1 MKKFIMDKDFTDLF
15 PQAKIGILV
24 CEGIDGK
31 VKDENRY
38 MPYLAEAMQACKK
51 HIANL
56 EFTANPVIATWREAF
71 RKFKTKKGARCSI
84 EAMLKRVFNGNEI
97 GSIIPLVDIYNGISL
112 TYGVPIG
119 GEDIDKFDGDVHL
132 TLANGSEEF
141 VTYGSDKSE
150 PPYPG
155 EVVYKDNAGAIC
167 RCWNWRESVRT
178 MLTEETTNAL
188 MIIETV
194 GGEEADAV
202 LEEALD
208 ALAQAA
214 QLENETKEDI
224 GARRLHTLFEKMLE
238 DISFNAGGDMPDVDV
253 TINGDYVAEHLG
265 GDGKKLDMRQYI
277 L

>member
-167 RCWNWRESVRT
+167 RCWNWRE
-178 MLTEETTNAL
+178 
-188 MIIETV
+188 
-194 GGEEADAV
+194 
-202 LEEALD
+202 
-208 ALAQAA
+208 
-214 QLENETKEDI
+214 
-224 GARRLHTLFEKMLE
+224 
-238 DISFNAGGDMPDVDV
+238 
-253 TINGDYVAEHLG
+253 
-265 GDGKKLDMRQYI
+265 
-277 L
+277 

>member
-214 QLENETKEDI
+214 QQENETREDI

-265 GDGKKLDMRQYI
+265 TDAKKMDMRQYI